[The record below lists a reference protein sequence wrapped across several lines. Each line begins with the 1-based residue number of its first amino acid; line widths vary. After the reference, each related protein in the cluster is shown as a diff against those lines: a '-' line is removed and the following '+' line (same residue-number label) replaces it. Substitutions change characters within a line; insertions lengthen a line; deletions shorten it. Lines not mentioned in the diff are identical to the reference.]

1 MAVRVERSGAGRA
14 RVSVSANVK
23 WSTHVVQRMF
33 DVIFRRERIEPDVPV
48 CPDHHVEMRLRG
60 KQGRPSRFSDQTEEE
75 YTLIYFCPIEGCNNT
90 AEIMRAKSQIPVRGE
105 APERPSFARRNF

>member
-1 MAVRVERSGAGRA
+1 MARHA
-14 RVSVSANVK
+14 RRRTHGK
-23 WSTHVVQRMF
+23 WSPHVVQRMF
-33 DVIFRRERIEPDVPV
+33 DVIFRRERHEPDIPV
-48 CPDHHVEMRLRG
+48 CPDHKVDMRLRG

-90 AEIMRAKSQIPVRGE
+90 AEIVRAKSQIPVPGE